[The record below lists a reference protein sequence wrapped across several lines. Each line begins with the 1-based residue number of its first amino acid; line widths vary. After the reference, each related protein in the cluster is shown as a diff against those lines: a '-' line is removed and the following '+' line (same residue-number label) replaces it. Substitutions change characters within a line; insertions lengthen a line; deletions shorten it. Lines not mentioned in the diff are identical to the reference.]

1 MTFQQSYG
9 FLFLKQPHI
18 RQGSDGTLTEFCYCE
33 EVAGLILSQRPLAP
47 LLSAPP
53 ALLFAFAADNL
64 ERPLVFACFASPPP
78 SLPGGGSR
86 GNNTNN
92 RLRFSGRF
100 FGLLQRG
107 DCGFCASLRGRGKG
121 CALQTYRFDLQPTT
135 LFSFPLRFAV
145 MLCRRDHSIVFPTSD
160 KLSYRSNIVLFNI
173 CGPLGSYLV
182 N

>member
-64 ERPLVFACFASPPP
+64 ERPLVFPCFASPPP

-100 FGLLQRG
+100 FGSLQRG

-121 CALQTYRFDLQPTT
+121 CALQTCTVPTT
-135 LFSFPLRFAV
+135 GTAGLGDPDRV
-145 MLCRRDHSIVFPTSD
+145 WNRRG
-160 KLSYRSNIVLFNI
+160 RSSSA
-173 CGPLGSYLV
+173 CGPSPLLSAPLSAQFLRRVPPG
-182 N
+182 